1 MPYKDPE
8 RKKQWEREHR
18 EERNARR
25 RKEHL
30 STPSRAM
37 AAKPT
42 PGPSPHQE
50 PQSAW
55 KAIAALVV
63 GLGVVLLA
71 ALAGVPVSGNL
82 GSRLTRGNRLQQERL
97 IACRIRSVHPQFWI
111 LCGAAPQFRVPLFDI
126 EQ

>member
-25 RKEHL
+25 RKQHL
-30 STPSRAM
+30 SAPSRAKL
-37 AAKPT
+37 AKPT
-42 PGPSPHQE
+42 HGPFPHQE

-63 GLGVVLLA
+63 GLGVVLLTA
-71 ALAGVPVSGNL
+71 VAGLAGPPDFGSAAGQPNL
-82 GSRLTRGNRLQQERL
+82 G
-97 IACRIRSVHPQFWI
+97 
-111 LCGAAPQFRVPLFDI
+111 
-126 EQ
+126 